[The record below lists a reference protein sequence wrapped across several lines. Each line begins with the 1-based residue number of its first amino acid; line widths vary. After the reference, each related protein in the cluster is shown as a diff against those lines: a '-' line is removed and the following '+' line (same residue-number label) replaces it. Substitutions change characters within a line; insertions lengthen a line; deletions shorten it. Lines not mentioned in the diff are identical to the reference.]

1 MSWQAKTDFFGL
13 ATQAN
18 GLEVTEANENKSASV
33 AEGHNE
39 KGDVVAFEVFP
50 NGGTMSPSNT
60 YVLGK
65 DLTLST
71 LPKCGAPIAGTGG
84 YAGKKFTMGS
94 ITISTTAGSPPTIQ
108 ASGEEIPADTTH
120 SDCTYTFPST
130 TLKLCHHAQILWE
143 AFTYTEGT
151 GCYLQSANY
160 TAGGTISRAT
170 KNGETVSYD
179 IVDGKLEVQVT
190 ILQTGNTDPSITAG
204 SGWTITSPLT
214 CSSPD
219 ADYPSW
225 TATLSK
231 YLTHDSQ
238 SSGNT

>member
-13 ATQAN
+13 ATAAN
-18 GLEVTEANENKSASV
+18 GLEVTESNENKTAST

-39 KGDVVAFEVFP
+39 KGDVVAFEVF
-50 NGGTMSPSNT
+50 GETMSPSNS

-71 LPKCGAPIAGTGG
+71 LPKCGEPITGPTG
-84 YAGKKFTMGS
+84 YTGKKFTLGS
-94 ITISTTAGSPPTIQ
+94 ITISTSAGAPPTIQ
-108 ASGEEIPADTTH
+108 ATGEEIPASTTH

-130 TLKLCHHAQILWE
+130 TLKLCHHAQILWG
-143 AFTYTEGT
+143 AFTLGGE
-151 GCYLQSANY
+151 GCYLQQANY

-170 KNGETVSYD
+170 KDGSTVSFD
-179 IVDGKLEVQVT
+179 VVDGKLEVQIT
-190 ILQTGNTDPSITAG
+190 IQQTSSTAPTLTAG
-204 SGWTITSPLT
+204 TDWTITAPLT

-225 TATLSK
+225 TATLSR
-231 YLTHDSQ
+231 YLEHDAQ
-238 SSGNT
+238 SGS